1 MNSNVSFLIFYVV
14 KFIGMVGVVA
24 LAIFLGVTLRKL
36 YDKKKSA
43 KKASTEVT
51 EDAALP
57 EGK

>member
-43 KKASTEVT
+43 KKAVEVT
-51 EDAALP
+51 NDTALP
-57 EGK
+57 ESK